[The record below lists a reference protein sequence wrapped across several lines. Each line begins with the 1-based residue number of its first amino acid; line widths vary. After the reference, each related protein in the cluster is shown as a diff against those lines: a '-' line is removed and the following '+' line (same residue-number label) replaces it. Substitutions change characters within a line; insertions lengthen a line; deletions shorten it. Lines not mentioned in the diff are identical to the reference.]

1 MTDGRERAA
10 QPSHRAGLDPKR
22 RPQRRHP
29 EGPGGFSTSRD
40 TIDARAESIRIR
52 TRGLTKRYGE
62 LVAVNNLDLDVH
74 AGEIF
79 GLLGQNG
86 AGKTTTILML
96 LGLTEPSEGQARVV
110 GLDPAR
116 HPLEVKR
123 RVGYLPD
130 SVGFYPELTGREI
143 LRYTARLNRLDR
155 RESETAIDGVLEQVG
170 LTDRAS
176 DRVEAYSRGMLQRLG
191 IANALLKDP
200 DVLILDEPTAAID
213 PLGVVEVLDLM
224 RILVRDRGIAILLS
238 SHLLTQVQSVCDRVG
253 IFAAGRLIGQGTVPQ
268 LAQKFGAGIAR
279 IEVAFASR
287 DPADEQRS
295 AAMLA
300 RIDGVVDVT
309 PGPRPGDPWTLAVT
323 PASKESS
330 VRQAIILLAAR
341 ETLHL
346 ASIRPLVASLDEI
359 YRHAAQTLGPS
370 LPGSVA

>member
-1 MTDGRERAA
+1 MTGGGERATE
-10 QPSHRAGLDPKR
+10 PSQRPGIVPQR
-22 RPQRRHP
+22 RPQRRYP
-29 EGPGGFSTSRD
+29 EGPGGFGSSGD
-40 TIDARAESIRIR
+40 DVDAPSESIRIR

-62 LVAVNNLDLDVH
+62 LVAVNRLDLDVH

-130 SVGFYPELTGREI
+130 SVGFYPDLTGREI
-143 LRYTARLNRLDR
+143 LRYTARLNRLDW
-155 RESETAIDGVLEQVG
+155 RESEAAIDGGLAQVG
-170 LTDRAS
+170 LTDRAN

-200 DVLILDEPTAAID
+200 DVLILDEPTTAID
-213 PLGVVEVLDLM
+213 PIGVVEVLELM
-224 RILVRDRGIAILLS
+224 RALVRDRGIAILLS

-268 LAQKFGAGIAR
+268 LAQKFGDGVVR
-279 IEVAFASR
+279 IEVAIESQ
-287 DPADEQRS
+287 DPADEQRA
-295 AAMLA
+295 AAMLT
-300 RIDGVVDVT
+300 RINGVVDVAA
-309 PGPRPGDPWTLAVT
+309 GRRPGDPWTVAVS

-330 VRQAIILLAAR
+330 VRQAIILFAAR
-341 ETLHL
+341 EHL
-346 ASIRPLVASLDEI
+346 PLLSLRPLVASLDEI
-359 YRHAAQTLGPS
+359 YRLAAQTLGPS
-370 LPGSVA
+370 LTGSVA

>member
-10 QPSHRAGLDPKR
+10 QPSHRAGLVPKR

-96 LGLTEPSEGQARVV
+96 LGLTEPSEGQVRVV

-130 SVGFYPELTGREI
+130 SVGFYPDLTGREI
-143 LRYTARLNRLDR
+143 LRYTARLNHLDR
-155 RESETAIDGVLEQVG
+155 RESEAAIDAVLGQVG
-170 LTDRAS
+170 LMDRAG

-213 PLGVVEVLDLM
+213 PIGVVEVLDLM
-224 RILVRDRGIAILLS
+224 RALVRDRGIAILLS

-253 IFAAGRLIGQGTVPQ
+253 IFVAGRLIGQGTVPQ
-268 LAQKFGAGIAR
+268 LAQRFGAGITR
-279 IEVAFASR
+279 IEVAFESR
-287 DPADEQRS
+287 DPADEQR
-295 AAMLA
+295 AAA
-300 RIDGVVDVT
+300 RLRGIDGVLDVT

-359 YRHAAQTLGPS
+359 YRHAAQTPGPS